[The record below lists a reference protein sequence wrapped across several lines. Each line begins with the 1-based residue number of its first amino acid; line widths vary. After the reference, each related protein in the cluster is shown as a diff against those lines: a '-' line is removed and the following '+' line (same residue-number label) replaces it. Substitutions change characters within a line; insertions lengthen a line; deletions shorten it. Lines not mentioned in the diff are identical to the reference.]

1 MFWKKRCKRCNE
13 KISEKYGFCP
23 NCGIPIIKD
32 YNENEEYEDD
42 KDWGLLGKNDE
53 TGFKDAEIRLPF
65 GFNTLFNSLV
75 KSLDNQM
82 KEFDKELGKTKFN
95 NIKPAAN
102 FIKSGGIRI
111 NISSGGNRSPKIIV
125 RSFGNM
131 PGFREQEQQIKKQA
145 PRLSKP
151 KEFSA
156 KNIKKL
162 STLPRKEP
170 STNIRRLSNR
180 VIYEIDLPDVKSEK
194 DVSIIQL
201 ENSIE
206 IKAIGKDSAYFK
218 LIPINLPIKGH
229 KLTEGKLV
237 LELEARD

>member
-1 MFWKKRCKRCNE
+1 
-13 KISEKYGFCP
+13 
-23 NCGIPIIKD
+23 
-32 YNENEEYEDD
+32 
-42 KDWGLLGKNDE
+42 
-53 TGFKDAEIRLPF
+53 
-65 GFNTLFNSLV
+65 
-75 KSLDNQM
+75 
-82 KEFDKELGKTKFN
+82 
-95 NIKPAAN
+95 
-102 FIKSGGIRI
+102 
-111 NISSGGNRSPKIIV
+111 
-125 RSFGNM
+125 M

-206 IKAIGKDSAYFK
+206 IKAVSKNKAYTK
-218 LIPINLPIKGH
+218 LISLNLPIIDYNFSDE
-229 KLTEGKLV
+229 KLI
-237 LELEARD
+237 LELSGKN

>member
-1 MFWKKRCKRCNE
+1 
-13 KISEKYGFCP
+13 
-23 NCGIPIIKD
+23 
-32 YNENEEYEDD
+32 
-42 KDWGLLGKNDE
+42 
-53 TGFKDAEIRLPF
+53 
-65 GFNTLFNSLV
+65 
-75 KSLDNQM
+75 M

>member
-1 MFWKKRCKRCNE
+1 M
-13 KISEKYGFCP
+13 
-23 NCGIPIIKD
+23 
-32 YNENEEYEDD
+32 
-42 KDWGLLGKNDE
+42 LGKNDE